1 MTYDADTPTVALGFE
16 HLRFQQRRRRAER
29 SNSNQQVLP
38 AIKMLISDWYVDEFG
53 ILTREITARD

>member
-16 HLRFQQRRRRAER
+16 HLRFRQRRRHAER